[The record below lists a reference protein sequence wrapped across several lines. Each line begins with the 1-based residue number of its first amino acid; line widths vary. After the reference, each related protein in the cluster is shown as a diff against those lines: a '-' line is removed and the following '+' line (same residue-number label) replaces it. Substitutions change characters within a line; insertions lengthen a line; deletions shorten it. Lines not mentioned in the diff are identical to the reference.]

1 MHTYWWATAPG
12 RQLLLVSVQ
21 SPWTLTWQEDSFLP
35 SSTLF
40 PFRFHFSDHAMPTC
54 MQERSEYRNLHWK
67 NYKKKQFLHD
77 SLKCQ
82 VYSADKYLGAAKP
95 IESQTDKKANLR
107 QTSSFLHH
115 RLSFCCLLFS
125 LAIRDS
131 YTQLCTHSASH
142 FSVQPAP
149 SSSHPLPSSS
159 AMLPHPTKKSC
170 SDYSLTALRDNVWE
184 QGKSRD
190 FLSLALR
197 LHHWI

>member
-77 SLKCQ
+77 S

-115 RLSFCCLLFS
+115 RSSFCCLLFS